1 MNCYSDPGSENS
13 PYGSKEYTNSSNLK
27 FFPHKIEVKK
37 YIYIFMLIPEPNNG
51 KKRNYTG
58 KY

>member
-1 MNCYSDPGSENS
+1 MNCYSDPESENS
-13 PYGSKEYTNSSNLK
+13 PYGSKEYTNSSNLN
-27 FFPHKIEVKK
+27 FFPHKIEVKN
-37 YIYIFMLIPEPNNG
+37 IFMLIPEPNNG